1 MSPRAS
7 LLLPFLLAVLPAAA
21 VGAQSERESLQTF
34 LARVRRE
41 RDTMRAKLSADVNAI
56 IGELESLAEKKLL
69 RQATEKRFELV
80 ALGEECASLLVDQID
95 PGNVGTDSQVFR
107 AHQVAIALAEIVSY
121 AITADLLRIAQT
133 GSAEGRQNALL
144 VLANSPEPERVI
156 PAILAIFERG
166 SGKVRES
173 ALITLASLGGRESVA
188 VFERA
193 LTDEDPGIV
202 ALALTSLG
210 QTRNTAAAQQVLG
223 VLRGPRATDHVDG
236 LLAYYEAV
244 PEALTERVSL
254 AFIALLREPELK
266 TSSRVRVLDA
276 MRQMQ
281 FDASSE
287 FKKELKAITLVGSR
301 QVSDA
306 AFTLLAALGDKN
318 ARRTLLKPYNDQID
332 KNKNWQDA
340 YLQRADILYKVGD
353 FRGAIDDYKDALR
366 IGSRNATE
374 PAPYL
379 GLAHCYARLGRFKDA
394 AKYLD
399 DAPVSIVTLRQLAD
413 HPDFR
418 AMSVH
423 KKWRRSFHLQGE

>member
-7 LLLPFLLAVLPAAA
+7 LLLPILLAVLPAAA
-21 VGAQSERESLQTF
+21 VGAQAERESLQSF
-34 LARVRRE
+34 LTRVRRN
-41 RDTMRAKLSADVNAI
+41 RDAMRAKLSADVNAI
-56 IGELESLAEKKLL
+56 IGELERLTEEKLL

-80 ALGEECASLLVDQID
+80 ALGEECASLLVDRID
-95 PGNVGTDSQVFR
+95 PGNVGSDTQVFR
-107 AHQVAIALAEIVSY
+107 AQQVAIALAEIVSC
-121 AITADLLRIAQT
+121 AVTQDLLRIAQA
-133 GSAEGRQNALL
+133 GSTEGRQNALL

-156 PAILAIFERG
+156 PVILAIFERG

-173 ALITLASLGGRESVA
+173 ALITLASLGGDAVVA

-202 ALALTSLG
+202 GLALTSLA
-210 QTRNTAAAQQVLG
+210 QSRNTGAARQVLG
-223 VLRGPRATDHVDG
+223 VLRGPRATDQVDR

-244 PEALTERVSL
+244 PEVLTETVSL
-254 AFIALLREPELK
+254 AFIGLLSDPELK

-276 MRQMQ
+276 LRQMQ
-281 FDASSE
+281 LDASSE

-340 YLQRADILYKVGD
+340 YLQRADILYRIRD
-353 FRGAIDDYKDALR
+353 FRGAIDDYRDALR

-379 GLAHCYARLGRFKDA
+379 GLAHCYACLGRFKDA

-413 HPDFR
+413 HPDFEEMR
-418 AMSVH
+418 EH
-423 KKWRRSFHLQGE
+423 KRWRRSFHLQD